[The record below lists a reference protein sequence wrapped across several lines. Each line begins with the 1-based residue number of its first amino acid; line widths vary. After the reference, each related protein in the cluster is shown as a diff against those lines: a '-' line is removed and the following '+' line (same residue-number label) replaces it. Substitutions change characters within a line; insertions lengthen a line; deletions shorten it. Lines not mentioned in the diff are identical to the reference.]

1 MGQLVRS
8 NQNREFSRARNP
20 TEQALIE
27 ILMNIH
33 RNGVTQIFH
42 MGIIKVDQVGGDVNN
57 RMTNVICVDNKRKIP

>member
-1 MGQLVRS
+1 
-8 NQNREFSRARNP
+8 
-20 TEQALIE
+20 
-27 ILMNIH
+27 MNIH